1 MGVQM
6 AEFEIV
12 VPNSADRY
20 DEFLELFDR
29 RIKISSLKRVARLGR
44 ASWDFSG
51 GFLSKGSLQVYLRG
65 NDICCRVSTEIEAF
79 LIVIVMILNLLIGLI
94 FLVVALGN
102 QKKIEREIRIA
113 VESATTQI
121 LISAPKKPVKIPVV
135 EEEKTMD
142 CPSCGKA
149 LPEDA
154 KFCPHCGFQLK
165 CMVCNLPLGR
175 DKIIRCPYCSSLA
188 HRDHLLE
195 YIKVKGKCPS
205 CGKKLKKDELV

>member
-1 MGVQM
+1 M

-20 DEFLELFDR
+20 DEFLEFFER
-29 RIKISSLKRVARLGR
+29 QIKISSLKRVARLGR

-65 NDICCRVSTEIEAF
+65 NNICCRVSTEIEAF
-79 LIVIVMILNLLIGLI
+79 PIVIVIILNLLIGLI
-94 FLVVALGN
+94 FLVIALSN
-102 QKKIEREIRIA
+102 QKKMEREIRTA
-113 VESATTQI
+113 VESARTQI

-142 CPSCGKA
+142 CPGCGET
-149 LPEDA
+149 LPKDA
-154 KFCPHCGFQLK
+154 NFCPHCGFQLEK
-165 CMVCNLPLGR
+165 CMVCNLPLGG
-175 DKIIRCPYCSSLA
+175 DKIIRCPYCSGLA

-195 YIKVKGKCPS
+195 YIKVKGKCPI